1 MKKERKFKKSILV
14 AFLASGICLA
24 LPFSVSAATI
34 ESESIVV
41 EATGSVLLD
50 ESVEYFS
57 DGSSITTQLYEHT
70 DFNQLAAYNTL
81 RAASYSKEGVRT
93 VTYKDSSGK
102 VLWDYSVK
110 GIFTVNPGVSATC
123 TAVAAAPTIYDATW
137 SVSSSK
143 PSRSGNTAKGVVVMQ
158 KKSGGTVVKEVTKT
172 ATVKCDANGVIS

>member
-1 MKKERKFKKSILV
+1 MKKGLKFKKSILA

-57 DGSSITTQLYEHT
+57 DGSSITTRLYEHT
-70 DFNQLAAYNTL
+70 DFNQIANYNTL
-81 RAASYSKEGVRT
+81 RAASYSKEGLKT
-93 VTYKDSSGK
+93 VTYKDTSGK
-102 VLWDYSVK
+102 TVWDYTVRGK
-110 GIFTVNPGVSATC
+110 FTINTGVSATC
-123 TAVAAAPTIYDATW
+123 TAVAATPQIYDSTW
-137 SVSSSK
+137 SVSSNK

-158 KKSGGTVVKEVTKT
+158 KKSAGAVVKEVTKT
-172 ATVKCDANGVIS
+172 VTVKCDANGVIS